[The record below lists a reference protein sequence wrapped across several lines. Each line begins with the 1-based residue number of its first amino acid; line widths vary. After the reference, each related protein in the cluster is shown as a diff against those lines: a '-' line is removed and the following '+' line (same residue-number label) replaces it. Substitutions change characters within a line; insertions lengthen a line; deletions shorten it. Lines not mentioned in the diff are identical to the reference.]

1 MKRRIPILLLSAA
14 VAAARCSRAPVATET
29 APPPG
34 EIWLT
39 ADQVRGARL
48 EIAPAAPRDLAQR
61 LMTAGRVAFDEGK
74 IAHVFPPVS
83 GRVTRVLAALGQR
96 VRKGEPLAVI
106 ESPDLA
112 SAWSDLV
119 KARADVTAAEHE
131 LERQKALY
139 EHRASAERDFETAQ
153 DNAEKSRAEIARAR
167 LRLRTLHAPE
177 DGPATQEFLLRSP
190 LSGVVVARTATPGL
204 EVQGMLSSANVA
216 AELFTVGDADV
227 VWVWGDVYERDL
239 GRVHPGQ
246 KAAITAVAYPGTG
259 VSGTVDYVADTLDPQ
274 THTAKLRCSVPNPRR
289 ILKPEMFVTLS
300 VELGTRRQLA
310 LPRAAVI
317 RAGDRQTVFVEDGTA
332 ADGRRRFLQRAV
344 ETGDSDGGWIGI
356 AAGLDAGERV
366 VVAGSILLSGG
377 E

>member
-1 MKRRIPILLLSAA
+1 MKRRISFLLLSAA
-14 VAAARCSRAPVATET
+14 VAAVRCSRAPAAPET

-39 ADQVRGARL
+39 PDQIGGARL

-74 IAHVFPPVS
+74 VAHVFPPVS

-96 VRKGEPLAVI
+96 VRKVEPLAVI

-139 EHRASAERDFETAQ
+139 EHHASAERDFEAAQ

-167 LRLRTLHAPE
+167 MRLRTLHAPE

-190 LSGVVVARTATPGL
+190 LSGVIVARTATPGL
-204 EVQGMLSSANVA
+204 EVQGMLSSANVV

-246 KAAITAVAYPGTG
+246 KAAITAVAYPGTV

-274 THTAKLRCSVPNPRR
+274 SHTAKLRCSVPNPRR
-289 ILKPEMFVTLS
+289 ILKPEMFVTVS

-356 AAGLDAGERV
+356 AAGLAAGERV
-366 VVAGSILLSGG
+366 VVAGSILLSGS